1 MSWGDSVG
9 DALYASPR
17 VVTRL
22 EDCFFYHTIEIPGYG
37 IVEGPWDLRAGIR
50 DYLGNVDLCG
60 KRVLELGTASG
71 FVCFHMERQGA
82 DVVAYDLSPDRAHLQ
97 NTVVFAGDD
106 LCTMAAEYSSL
117 IHLINNGWWL
127 GHRAFGSAARVVY
140 GTVYDVPSAIGTVDV
155 ATFGSILLHLR
166 DPFLALASP
175 LRMVRET
182 VIVTEPYWMYKTLP
196 PVAYWMYET
205 LSPQGPSLSPISGW
219 RKQLLRLAH
228 KICGDP
234 LWKREV
240 ALRQL
245 EEHLQQYGE
254 RVEATMKFIP
264 DYRRREPKDAW
275 WHLSPVIVREFLGVL
290 GFEDS
295 RVTFHTQLHGRRA
308 TPMFTVVANRTRAST
323 EVVV

>member
-1 MSWGDSVG
+1 MSGGDSVG
-9 DALYASPR
+9 DAVYASPR

-37 IVEGPWDLRAGIR
+37 LVEGPWDLRAGIA

-71 FVCFHMERQGA
+71 FVCFHMECQGA

-97 NTVVFAGDD
+97 NMVVFAGDD
-106 LCTMAAEYSSL
+106 LRIMAAEYSSL

-127 GHRAFGSAARVVY
+127 GHRAFGSSARVVY
-140 GTVYDVPSAIGTVDV
+140 GTVYDVPSAIGMVDV
-155 ATFGSILLHLR
+155 AIFGSILLHLR
-166 DPFLALASP
+166 DPFLALTSP
-175 LRMVRET
+175 LQMVRET
-182 VIVTEPYWMYKTLP
+182 VIVAEPYWMPSTLP
-196 PVAYWMYET
+196 P
-205 LSPQGPSLSPISGW
+205 PGPSPSQPISGW

-228 KICGDP
+228 KFCGDP

-240 ALRQL
+240 ALRQF
-245 EEHLQQYGE
+245 EEHLRQYGE
-254 RVEATMKFIP
+254 RMEARPTMTFIP

-275 WHLSPVIVREFLGVL
+275 WHLSPAIIRQFLGVL

-295 RVTFHTQLHGRRA
+295 RVTFHSQLHERRA

-323 EVVV
+323 QVAAR